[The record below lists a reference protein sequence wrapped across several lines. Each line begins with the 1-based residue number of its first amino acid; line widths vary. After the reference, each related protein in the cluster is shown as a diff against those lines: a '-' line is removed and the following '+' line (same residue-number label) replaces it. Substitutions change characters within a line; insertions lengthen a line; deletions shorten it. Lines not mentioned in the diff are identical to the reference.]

1 VLQVWFPGVHSDIG
15 GGYRDKGIGDI
26 TWDFMMRQAADRGLV
41 IDPGLRTPPV
51 TLESLPAQHESFSET
66 WQQISAE
73 LKLIPMHVR
82 EIGSA
87 VVGPDGREVRVAG
100 RALLHPSLVSRL
112 GKQCTTILDEA
123 KNQRVEGEY
132 RPPNVKPDIL
142 PVFA

>member
-1 VLQVWFPGVHSDIG
+1 
-15 GGYRDKGIGDI
+15 
-26 TWDFMMRQAADRGLV
+26 
-41 IDPGLRTPPV
+41 
-51 TLESLPAQHESFSET
+51 
-66 WQQISAE
+66 
-73 LKLIPMHVR
+73 
-82 EIGSA
+82 
-87 VVGPDGREVRVAG
+87 VAG